1 MATTPDW
8 KLRKRLV
15 VADTSTH
22 GQTALLRSYVNV
34 AAICGRSLGA
44 PLGGLLADCIGWR
57 W

>member
-1 MATTPDW
+1 MAITPDRE
-8 KLRKRLV
+8 LMRPLT

-34 AAICGRSLGA
+34 AATSGRSLGA
-44 PLGGLLADCIGWR
+44 PLGGLLADCVGWR